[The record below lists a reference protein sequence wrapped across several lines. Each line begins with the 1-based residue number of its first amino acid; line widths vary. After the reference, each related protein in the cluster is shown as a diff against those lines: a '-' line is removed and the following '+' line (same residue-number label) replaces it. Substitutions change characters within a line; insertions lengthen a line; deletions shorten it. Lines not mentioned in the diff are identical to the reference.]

1 MTIKLATLKSGE
13 DVVSE
18 IKEMVVG
25 ENEDRKV
32 IGYFFT
38 KPCVVRL
45 INTMK
50 VNEQDKENQS
60 FEISLVTW
68 APLSKDE
75 TIAIPSDWVVTI
87 VEPIDKVRQM
97 YEQEVL
103 KNGN

>member
-1 MTIKLATLKSGE
+1 MSVKLATLKSGE
-13 DVVSE
+13 DVVSD
-18 IKEMVVG
+18 IKEMAVG
-25 ENEDRKV
+25 EGEDRKV

-38 KPCVVRL
+38 KPCIARL

-50 VNEQDKENQS
+50 VNEIDKENQS

-87 VEPIDKVRQM
+87 VEPIDKVREM
-97 YEQEVL
+97 YENEVL

>member
-25 ENEDRKV
+25 EDEERKV

-50 VNEQDKENQS
+50 VNEQDKENKS
-60 FEISLVTW
+60 FEINLVSW

-87 VEPIDKVRQM
+87 VEPIDKVREM
-97 YEQEVL
+97 YENEVL

>member
-1 MTIKLATLKSGE
+1 MSIKLATLKSGE
-13 DVVSE
+13 DVISD

-25 ENEDRKV
+25 EGEDRKV

-38 KPCVVRL
+38 KPCIARL

-50 VNEQDKENQS
+50 VNEKDKENQS

-75 TIAIPSDWVVTI
+75 KIAIPSDWVVTI
-87 VEPIDKVRQM
+87 VEPIDKVREM
-97 YEQEVL
+97 YENEVL

>member
-1 MTIKLATLKSGE
+1 MAIKLATLKSGE

-18 IKEMVVG
+18 IKEMAVG
-25 ENEDRKV
+25 EGEDRKV

-38 KPCVVRL
+38 KPCIARL

-50 VNEQDKENQS
+50 VNEKDKENQS

-87 VEPIDKVRQM
+87 VEPIDKVREM
-97 YEQEVL
+97 YENEVL

>member
-1 MTIKLATLKSGE
+1 MSVKLATLKSGE
-13 DVVSE
+13 DVVSD
-18 IKEMVVG
+18 IKEMAVG
-25 ENEDRKV
+25 EGEDRKV

-38 KPCVVRL
+38 KPCIARL

-50 VNEQDKENQS
+50 VNEIDKENQS

-87 VEPIDKVRQM
+87 VEPIDKVREM
-97 YEQEVL
+97 YKNEVL

>member
-1 MTIKLATLKSGE
+1 MSIKLATLKSGE
-13 DVVSE
+13 DVISD

-25 ENEDRKV
+25 EGEDRKV

-38 KPCVVRL
+38 KPCIARL

-50 VNEQDKENQS
+50 VNEKDKENQS

-75 TIAIPSDWVVTI
+75 KIAIPSDWVVTK
-87 VEPIDKVRQM
+87 VEPIDKVREM
-97 YEQEVL
+97 YENEVL

>member
-25 ENEDRKV
+25 EDEERKV

-50 VNEQDKENQS
+50 VNEQDKENKS
-60 FEISLVTW
+60 FEINLVSW
-68 APLSKDE
+68 SPLSKDE

-87 VEPIDKVRQM
+87 VEPIDKVREM
-97 YEQEVL
+97 YENEVL

>member
-1 MTIKLATLKSGE
+1 MAIKLATLKSGE
-13 DVVSE
+13 DVVAE

-25 ENEDRKV
+25 EGEERKV

-38 KPCVVRL
+38 KPCIVRL
-45 INTMK
+45 INTMN
-50 VNEQDKENQS
+50 VNEQDKENKS
-60 FEISLVTW
+60 FEISLVSW

-87 VEPIDKVRQM
+87 VEPIDKVREM
-97 YEQEVL
+97 YENEVL

>member
-1 MTIKLATLKSGE
+1 MSIKLATLKSGE
-13 DVVSE
+13 DVVSD
-18 IKEMVVG
+18 IKEMAVG
-25 ENEDRKV
+25 EGEDRKV

-38 KPCVVRL
+38 KPCIARL

-68 APLSKDE
+68 APLSKDD

-87 VEPIDKVRQM
+87 VEPIDKVREM
-97 YEQEVL
+97 YENQVL